1 MSPKSVAF
9 LIVGMLVISS
19 VFFIFHVSYP
29 SNPATI
35 KLNNP
40 PKNVKPQ
47 NLTIFQN
54 QSLNLPQLGLNQTN
68 FTPTG
73 NTSLT
78 LQGYV
83 YNNSS
88 PNRVIANQRLG
99 IAVMQAFTMV
109 TTNSQG
115 FYQVQIK
122 AAGQGTFA
130 FKAFQYSTTLY
141 DLYIGPGMTSLT
153 KNIHLNPEPKYD
165 ISGFTQSHGNDI
177 PGVALSFKSFWGTY
191 GTYSTGTGSYS
202 VHMVDGNYSITDL
215 KTGFSPFPDPSIM
228 GVDNTSINNFD
239 ILLNT
244 TNQAIL
250 HMSGFVFNQMG
261 NPVGGAS
268 IGVISPPL
276 PNGGNITTPA
286 GYYNISVAYYN
297 NDVQITATGYALY
310 TNTVV
315 VTRNMT
321 DQNFTISSLD
331 PFQPQGN
338 TGTQTTG
345 PQGMG
350 KNVSSVGY
358 QSPISITITGR
369 VILTQTGMPVPNQQ
383 FTVYTSVNGT
393 YFFDQIQTDSGGNY
407 YINLSYP
414 GNFNF
419 TILSTNFNETWLAK
433 DVSGSV
439 SGVPIYV
446 STSPSKIYNISGGL
460 FNGIGNTS
468 LANATINITS
478 PTGQLLKTIHV
489 NSTGNFSFSVLGGN
503 YNLNISAPGFNS
515 TVIPITVNK
524 NLSNLNISLQP
535 TTGISPGS
543 SQWYPSSGSGLPG
556 VNNTTI
562 SSQINSTQNSSGQ
575 APATVSGTPVI
586 LHLKMV
592 DNTTSTP
599 IANTP
604 FMVFIKV
611 NGLYLRASNQT
622 NSTGGALLPLSYGG
636 TYIILPEMIDYTG
649 SATFVNTS
657 NASNPIVFLLDPL
670 PQYSMQINL
679 SNPLGVYNGS
689 QVPISGLTG
698 DGYYLPI
705 YYNSSYSGSNYTIAN
720 YTLPNGTYS
729 FTYVYPSY
737 VPSNFSVSINGS
749 SVYKAVKLEAY
760 ALELSWSAVTSWSY
774 SLTGTGITNAITSQV
789 PSSSSYRVI
798 ALDQGSFSFSAKL
811 HKNVTN
817 STTFTLSP
825 AHTLKNLSFNLAQ
838 STDNFNNV
846 VWSYNYSSVAKFT
859 ANATM
864 LSSQAQYVSQV
875 YINMNLS
882 TDSYLYLGSN
892 GSFWKGGSTLNLTN
906 YFVTKQNTDTAIS
919 IVSYGFQ
926 NFQSIPSSVNI
937 AVVYYTTGLT
947 G

>member
-446 STSPSKIYNISGGL
+446 ST
-460 FNGIGNTS
+460 
-468 LANATINITS
+468 
-478 PTGQLLKTIHV
+478 
-489 NSTGNFSFSVLGGN
+489 
-503 YNLNISAPGFNS
+503 
-515 TVIPITVNK
+515 
-524 NLSNLNISLQP
+524 
-535 TTGISPGS
+535 
-543 SQWYPSSGSGLPG
+543 
-556 VNNTTI
+556 
-562 SSQINSTQNSSGQ
+562 
-575 APATVSGTPVI
+575 
-586 LHLKMV
+586 
-592 DNTTSTP
+592 
-599 IANTP
+599 
-604 FMVFIKV
+604 
-611 NGLYLRASNQT
+611 
-622 NSTGGALLPLSYGG
+622 
-636 TYIILPEMIDYTG
+636 
-649 SATFVNTS
+649 
-657 NASNPIVFLLDPL
+657 L